1 MKFNEL
7 QTSRKQAKTRSGRGI
22 SAGRGKTAGRGTKGQ
37 NARKSGGVR
46 PGFEGG
52 QTPMMQKVPKLRGFR
67 SLKPKTYEVY
77 TSQLQEFTGTIDN
90 KKLAEAEIVPSEFV
104 IVKVIQ
110 NGELSKKV
118 TVKLQAATKGAIKQI
133 EKASGSFEAV
143 ERVKQAKAKSKKDDK

>member
-7 QTSRKQAKTRSGRGI
+7 QTNKKQSKTRSGRGI

-52 QTPMMQKVPKLRGFR
+52 QTPMMQKVPKLGGFR
-67 SLKPKTYEVY
+67 SFKPKTYEVY
-77 TSQLQEFTGTIDN
+77 TSQLQEFDGAVDN

-118 TVKLQAATKGAIKQI
+118 TVKLQAATKGAVKQI
-133 EKASGSFEAV
+133 EKAGGNFEAV
-143 ERVKQAKAKSKKDDK
+143 ERIKQAKAKSKKDDK